1 MADNSILI
9 HRPVD
14 PVKLR
19 REWHFRIQPFLRMKA
34 EIMLKSPFSISLKH
48 GEISETVYPPET
60 LKRLA
65 EIDDLMKHD
74 TEQWLTSLGV
84 DLPPST
90 L

>member
-1 MADNSILI
+1 
-9 HRPVD
+9 
-14 PVKLR
+14 
-19 REWHFRIQPFLRMKA
+19 
-34 EIMLKSPFSISLKH
+34 MLKSPFSISLKH